1 MPLNFKRYNNFLL
14 IKGQKITEENS
25 GVLNSKK
32 QQNILQS
39 SALAL
44 GRIKKLKVH
53 DYTICIGAIECNKVP
68 LFF

>member
-1 MPLNFKRYNNFLL
+1 M

-25 GVLNSKK
+25 VSSIPKK
-32 QQNILQS
+32 QQNIFQS

>member
-32 QQNILQS
+32 QQNIFQS

-53 DYTICIGAIECNKVP
+53 DYIICIGAIECNKEP